1 MEMILQR
8 RASIGGATIGDLF
21 ADGVFICHSL
31 EDEIREVEG
40 EPVSAWK
47 IKGATAI
54 PAGRYRVTLEHSP
67 RFGPDT
73 LTVNDVPGFS
83 GVRMH
88 GGNTSEDT
96 EGCPLLGFQ
105 VTATTIVG
113 GTSKPA
119 VEAVKA
125 MLRTAIQLE
134 GQEVWL
140 EVCNPTVS
148 A

>member
-1 MEMILQR
+1 MNIVLQR
-8 RASIGGATIGDLF
+8 RPSVGGATIGELTV
-21 ADGVFICHSL
+21 DGVRICFSL
-31 EDEIREVEG
+31 EDEIREVDG
-40 EPVSAWK
+40 QPVSEWK
-47 IKGATAI
+47 IKGQTAI
-54 PAGRYRVTLEHSP
+54 PAGRYRITLENSP

-73 LTVNDVPGFS
+73 LTVHDVPGFV

-88 GGNTSEDT
+88 AGNKHEDT

-105 VTATTIVG
+105 VAYSTIVG

-125 MLRTAIQLE
+125 MVRGAMMDGE
-134 GQEVWL
+134 EVWM
-140 EVCNPTVS
+140 EVCNPTAV